1 MKLLTTLLTTIILVV
16 CTSAQEAASAAHPS
30 PAFDKMK
37 SLVGEWKGKALEG
50 GKEIPTSTSFKLVS
64 DGSALLSDLNPGT
77 ADEMV
82 TMFHMDNSDFLATH
96 YCSAHNQ
103 PRFRAVAGSDPNV
116 ILFEFKDA
124 TNLATPDAPHMDHV
138 KFTIIDADHHIEE
151 WSYLDNGKIATGR
164 FDFRRKK

>member
-37 SLVGEWKGKALEG
+37 SLVGEW
-50 GKEIPTSTSFKLVS
+50 
-64 DGSALLSDLNPGT
+64 
-77 ADEMV
+77 
-82 TMFHMDNSDFLATH
+82 ATH